1 MPGLVALGR
10 RWSLGSDDLVLPG
23 CTLFVIHVAWLIG
36 LSVILGIYNPTSESC
51 SSNLR
56 NYILGYIVILT
67 ACLFVEGLIVF
78 VSLRGTIFYTRPRSY
93 MEYLLY
99 GRTVL
104 LLLCSIWTILGIVW
118 LAQSYSQ
125 CKVLAIKSSVL
136 GIVLYNLLLVILILA
151 RAWCLY
157 DSAGRSFVHL
167 KRTEKQC
174 AMRRSASRVEK
185 NRVVQ
190 LKTRAL
196 YEQNWQKRFH
206 RYCCC
211 IQVQEPQESAFTEI
225 ALLFSDFFRD
235 LDIVPSDIV
244 AGLMLL
250 REEQKQSRRSVE
262 QNPNNNILKFLSGVP
277 ITPDTKFADFSNH
290 DESQEFEELIYYFK
304 YAAAAYGWP
313 VYAMFHPGKG
323 CCHLIG
329 RCLCCRSANSFEYL
343 DLTDDSCCGCNFTAL
358 KKLSGLEDADVVY
371 ATFHS
376 AVSNRLHENPH
387 SLSTEFGLDTEG
399 LTLVGATAADNKQ
412 SSKGGT
418 MTYESGICLETS
430 LTFQEEMDERC
441 LREGKVS
448 RGGGGGPVNKRGCC
462 CKGCA
467 RWSFPSCMACLCL
480 PTSLSC
486 PPSQHSSVTNSA
498 ENVESA
504 STVWET
510 PFYVALDH
518 SRRKVIVA
526 VRGTLSMQDW
536 LTDLSADISEIP
548 LDNCPND
555 WFGHKGMVGAAV
567 NIKKKLLDEM
577 ILSRAFSHD
586 PERGSQN
593 YDLVLVG
600 HSLGAGTVSIL
611 SILLRPDY
619 PKLQCYAYSP
629 PGGLLSMPV
638 VEYTKEFV
646 TSLVI
651 GKDIV
656 TRVGLSQMECL
667 RADLLDCIKR
677 STDTKWRIIFD
688 GLLCCREINPK
699 NLTPRDSTDSS
710 PSPPRMTKAVHPTN
724 LSLLL
729 TTHNPLY
736 PPGRIMQIVRTNPK
750 REGLD
755 KRDCAWFAVW
765 RDNTAFDQVLI
776 SPVMIGD
783 HLPKNVMT
791 ALHKCLQYGRLHGC
805 PNISGQQGNRPSSSP
820 HRQLKKGRDKM
831 ETPSSGQSSPSS
843 CLVLNPRSY
852 GDTGPDMNSN
862 MVPSASQVKTGPQST
877 LNVPQSHLGLGHQT
891 GMQRTASSSPV
902 YASYESLPKTPTA
915 DGRAPLARFD
925 TMSEVGSV
933 SSFHSA
939 TVEEVKPQQTH
950 RMHDGYCYY
959 VDEDL
964 KSPVNSFQL
973 HPRIDN
979 SPNSNTNNQ
988 IVTTAFVEPKPDRTS
1003 TSLSDKV
1010 LLHRDGSTK
1019 VMDRYGNL
1027 KGRTSTNDRYRL
1039 TYDSGSQ
1046 SSVNKDP
1053 TVRPEQLSL
1062 IDKNEH
1068 SFGSTENLSSDHS
1081 SSLPEAL
1088 LGQAYT
1094 HYHSL
1099 SIDSSSPDFEDDIPS
1114 PIPHLQQDGTF
1125 QHGGVPMETTGL
1137 LHKRNDSSVV
1147 TMEMDQVRDAER
1159 KQGPSMTPSD
1169 RVRLLREKYGETKC

>member
-376 AVSNRLHENPH
+376 A
-387 SLSTEFGLDTEG
+387 
-399 LTLVGATAADNKQ
+399 
-412 SSKGGT
+412 
-418 MTYESGICLETS
+418 
-430 LTFQEEMDERC
+430 
-441 LREGKVS
+441 
-448 RGGGGGPVNKRGCC
+448 
-462 CKGCA
+462 
-467 RWSFPSCMACLCL
+467 
-480 PTSLSC
+480 
-486 PPSQHSSVTNSA
+486 
-498 ENVESA
+498 
-504 STVWET
+504 VWET